1 MIRNAHEANK
11 KLVRQGYA
19 DFIKLQVEQ
28 NSDMCINW
36 RDRFDEEFKVNSRF
50 FNHIIKNYKIQKN
63 CTNTDY
69 GRGNLSWV
77 LGIDLSAIFSV
88 FFFTQWSL
96 MHNKTLVKPKVR
108 DQS

>member
-1 MIRNAHEANK
+1 MILNAQQAK
-11 KLVRQGYA
+11 KELLREGYA
-19 DFIKLQVEQ
+19 EYIKSIVEQ
-28 NSDMCINW
+28 KKDLCVNW
-36 RDRFDEEFKVNSRF
+36 RARFDEEFKVDS
-50 FNHIIKNYKIQKN
+50 IVLSPLAKIIQKN

-77 LGIDLSAIFSV
+77 LGLDLSAVFSA

-108 DQS
+108 DPNSK